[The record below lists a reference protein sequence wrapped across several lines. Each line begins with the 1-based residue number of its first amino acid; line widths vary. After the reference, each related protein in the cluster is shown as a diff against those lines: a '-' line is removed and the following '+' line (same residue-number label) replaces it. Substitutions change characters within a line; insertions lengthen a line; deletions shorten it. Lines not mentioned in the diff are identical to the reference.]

1 MVKTKRRFVPN
12 AVNHCYQKT
21 ANGEVLFYNV
31 RDFLVF
37 FTLFC
42 VAAKRANVQ
51 VLSLVLMWDHIHHCS
66 KTPDEEDLSGL
77 VQDYTS
83 HFASVHN
90 PLCHKT
96 GPLFLR
102 PFGSAPKIGDK
113 NVRTALI
120 YLGNNGPVRKLAE
133 RAEQY
138 RWSFLAYYKNPHPFS
153 EPLKLSEASKA
164 MRRAVSLVKDRHSKN
179 QALHYQ
185 TLKWMFKPLSTEE
198 RYKLI
203 DFIISTY
210 NVIDYESAIA
220 FFGSFDK
227 MLEAM
232 HITSGSEYD
241 IQEEFVGWSDKVYE
255 QMTQYLTGRGGLA
268 DIHDMFKLS
277 EAERRKWIPIL
288 QEETSA
294 TERQVMKYLRLP
306 QPSEPTSGPGPG
318 SGKNAVVHKFHSIK

>member
-66 KTPDEEDLSGL
+66 KTPGEEDLSGF

-113 NVRTALI
+113 NIRTALV

-138 RWSFLAYYKNPHPFS
+138 RWSFLVYYKNPHPFS

-179 QALHYQ
+179 HALHYQ
-185 TLKWMFKPLSTEE
+185 TLKWMFKPLDAKE
-198 RYKLI
+198 RYQLI

-268 DIHDMFKLS
+268 DIHDVFKQS
-277 EAERRKWIPIL
+277 ETERRKWIPVL
-288 QEETSA
+288 QEETAA
-294 TERQVMKYLRLP
+294 TERQVLKYLRLP
-306 QPSEPTSGPGPG
+306 MPSDSSPDPNWGMGT
-318 SGKNAVVHKFHSIK
+318 KVVAVKKRLVK